1 MRASRSRVTYKLLLR
16 IDKGY
21 QISEADKQMLSSVKS
36 LEWGTYKITKL
47 PNSMGVLKNL
57 SELRIRS
64 KELSDISALRNLASL
79 STLELSNT
87 GVSDIS
93 ALRNLASLST
103 LELSNTG
110 VSDISV
116 LRNLTSLSTLE
127 LSNTGVSD
135 ISVLRNL
142 TSLSTLNLSNT
153 QVNDISALS
162 GLKSLHTLDLSGIKI
177 KDLSALSGLCALK
190 RLNIQNS
197 KTTSIPKCLLDF
209 NLNFITEQKEYV
221 YYYGEGIYI
230 HGLTLTDQPI
240 EIFSQ
245 RRELIRAYYREGEQV
260 PVNEC

>member
-64 KELSDISALRNLASL
+64 KEL
-79 STLELSNT
+79 
-87 GVSDIS
+87 SDIS

>member
-64 KELSDISALRNLASL
+64 KELSDISALRNLA
-79 STLELSNT
+79 
-87 GVSDIS
+87 
-93 ALRNLASLST
+93 
-103 LELSNTG
+103 
-110 VSDISV
+110 
-116 LRNLTSLSTLE
+116 SLSTLE